1 VDSSRLC
8 GWISL
13 AQPTQPT
20 QPTRPSLDALDA
32 IERLQPGA
40 LVAGHK
46 RDGDADSPENIGKT
60 RRYIQD
66 FSAAVE
72 KAHNFTDLYEAMV
85 AVYPGRVNRAVIW
98 HSAKAF
104 LA

>member
-1 VDSSRLC
+1 MVLLTGEPGIGKTALLRAVVEHACTRRSLLRRLR
-8 GWISL
+8 S
-13 AQPTQPT
+13 T
-20 QPTRPSLDALDA
+20 
-32 IERLQPGA
+32 
-40 LVAGHK
+40 GHK
-46 RDGDADSPENIGKT
+46 QDGDPDSTENIGKT

-72 KAHNFTDLYEAMV
+72 KADNFTDLYEAML

-104 LA
+104 LG